1 MNTGNPNDRGYRYP
15 AETISHVAPL
25 YHCFCL
31 ISGDVEDPMA
41 RLGLIASYETTRQ
54 VPSKLVFKRDT

>member
-1 MNTGNPNDRGYRYP
+1 MNTGNPNDRGYPYP
-15 AETISHVAPL
+15 AETISQVTWP

-54 VPSKLVFKRDT
+54 VPSNLVFERDT